1 MNDAQNML
9 APVAGSPDAEC
20 LATLSPEKPVQQ
32 DGQYDVLVM
41 DAKLRQSLVS
51 VRSFGQRGMRAAALE
66 MENLAQVVPT
76 FASRWCQ
83 RSFIAPS
90 FEHAPEIFVQYLERL
105 LEANNVRV
113 LITSSDGTL
122 AVIRQYRERLERR
135 VKIALASESALVLAI
150 NKDQTLALA
159 EQLGVGVPHGVHVK
173 SVSEVPAALHE
184 VGLPVVVKPV
194 ESWVWGDDN
203 QSDRLICKLATTLEE
218 AQEAVEALTLSGGTV
233 LIQQFLAGEREAVSL
248 LYANGEIYARFA
260 QWARRMQPPLGGTSV
275 YRQSIAVPQDIG
287 EQAERLVRA
296 IDLEGYCEVEFRR
309 DAAGKACL
317 MEINPRLSASVEVA
331 VRAGVDF
338 PYLLFQ
344 WANGERIDRITNY
357 RTGRWMRYL
366 QGDFLTTMQCVSQRG
381 RPGVTPPARAMLDF
395 ATAFFVP
402 SGYDYFD
409 WKDLRPGFAATRD
422 FGRTIVRRLKHGSSQ

>member
-1 MNDAQNML
+1 MNDTQNML
-9 APVAGSPDAEC
+9 ASVANVPVLGSNVM
-20 LATLSPEKPVQQ
+20 SPKEPAQHH
-32 DGQYDVLVM
+32 GQYDVLVM

-66 MENLAQVVPT
+66 IEALAQAVPT
-76 FASRWCQ
+76 FSSRWCQ
-83 RSFIAPS
+83 QSFVAPS
-90 FEHAPEIFVQYLERL
+90 FEHTPEIFVQYLERL
-105 LEANNVRV
+105 LDTNVVRV
-113 LITSSDGTL
+113 LLPSSDGTL
-122 AVIRQYRERLERR
+122 AVIRQYRERLGQR
-135 VKIALASESALVLAI
+135 VKIALAQEAALALAI

-159 EQLGVGVPHGVHVK
+159 EQLGVGVPRSVHVK
-173 SVSEVPAALHE
+173 SVSELPSALRE

-218 AQEAVEALTLSGGTV
+218 AQQAVEALTLLGGTV
-233 LIQQFLAGEREAVSL
+233 LVQQFLSGERESVSL
-248 LYANGEIYARFA
+248 LYADGEIYARFA

-344 WANGERIDRITNY
+344 WASGERIDRIANY
-357 RTGRWMRYL
+357 STGGWMRYL
-366 QGDFLTTMQCVSQRG
+366 QGDFLTTMQCVIQRG
-381 RPGVTPPARAMLDF
+381 RPGVASPARAMLDF
-395 ATAFFVP
+395 ATAFFIP

-409 WKDLRPGFAATRD
+409 WKDLHPGFTATRD
-422 FGRTIVRRLKHGSSQ
+422 FCRTVRRRLYHSSRR